1 MHARALLEK
10 NKHWRKMN
18 NLFNI
23 HFFPLELL
31 NTKTNDLDFSPI
43 TALEIQHPSMHNDY
57 IARNSSDILAI

>member
-10 NKHWRKMN
+10 NKHWRKIN

-43 TALEIQHPSMHNDY
+43 TALEIQHPSMLNDY